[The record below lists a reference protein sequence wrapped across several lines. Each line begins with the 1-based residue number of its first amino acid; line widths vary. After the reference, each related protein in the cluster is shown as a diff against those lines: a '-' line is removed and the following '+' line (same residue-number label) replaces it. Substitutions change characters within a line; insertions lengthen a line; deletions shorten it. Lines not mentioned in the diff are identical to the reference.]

1 MIEIG
6 PEVGWE
12 TRSGWHLTAD
22 ILGSP
27 AWKWQP
33 TPAFSPGKS
42 HGTEETDGPSSWGH
56 TQRDRHDRVTK
67 NCQYLMFKKIMKI
80 YSGYQYNFSP
90 LQIILYP
97 FSCDCQGFVT
107 SERYRVLICLHP
119 TTSWTPLFCYPHG
132 HWEAKH
138 RCEQTEMKANTR

>member
-12 TRSGWHLTAD
+12 TRSGWHQTAD

-56 TQRDRHDRVTK
+56 TQRDRHDQAYMALQPGAHGQNLEAEVYIISVDCVQVTDLK
-67 NCQYLMFKKIMKI
+67 
-80 YSGYQYNFSP
+80 
-90 LQIILYP
+90 
-97 FSCDCQGFVT
+97 T
-107 SERYRVLICLHP
+107 
-119 TTSWTPLFCYPHG
+119 
-132 HWEAKH
+132 
-138 RCEQTEMKANTR
+138 